1 MDNLVNNKITDLQKY
16 ILKVMWEMELF
27 PDTKPIKSSKII
39 GKVVDNCINYFT
51 DSISVIVASFYS
63 MSQPWLINEPLIM
76 CRGYIGTNEMIA
88 DEWSGAA
95 SPLYT
100 EATLTPAGME
110 YIRNNNILSIHLHC

>member
-1 MDNLVNNKITDLQKY
+1 MDNLVNNKITDLRKY

-27 PDTKPIKSSKII
+27 PDTKPLKSSNII
-39 GKVVDNCINYFT
+39 SKVVYNSINYFT

-63 MSQPWLINEPLIM
+63 MSQSWLINEPLIM

-88 DEWSGAA
+88 DEWSGVA

-100 EATLTPAGME
+100 EATLTSAGME
-110 YIRNNNILSIHLHC
+110 YIRNNDLLSIYLHC